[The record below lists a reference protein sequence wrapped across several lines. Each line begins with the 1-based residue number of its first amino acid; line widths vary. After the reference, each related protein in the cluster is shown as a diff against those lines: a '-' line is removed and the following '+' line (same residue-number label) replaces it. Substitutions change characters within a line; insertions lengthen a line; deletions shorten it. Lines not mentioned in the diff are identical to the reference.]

1 MSIKEIVRK
10 SASAKD
16 QNNSLGKGFLNGEPI
31 ICPDEVVA
39 ILEITKEKC
48 VFTDDFFDTN
58 SRKDTSYKN
67 ELPTIVLLLESPHI
81 SEYNSNIPHPAM
93 GKTGENIKKYF
104 LNNFF
109 KAVFISDLN
118 QEGAYLQTSSGIAF
132 QKYRLILSNLV
143 PYQCSFGMSLEE
155 TKNQKNKDSL
165 FKKCIDEGKDEIIQ
179 QIAKINPTIIINCCT
194 KEFKKDIQNMLNK
207 AFPDKIR
214 LEGFHPSSGFF
225 ASGFAIVR

>member
-1 MSIKEIVRK
+1 MMSIKEIVRN
-10 SASAKD
+10 SAKKKSG
-16 QNNSLGKGFLNGEPI
+16 SLGKGFLNGEPI

-48 VFTDDFFDTN
+48 VFTDDFFGAN
-58 SRKDTSYKN
+58 NRKDTSYKN

-81 SEYNSNIPHPAM
+81 REYNSIKPHPAM

-104 LNNFF
+104 LNNLF
-109 KAVFISDLN
+109 KAVYISDLN
-118 QEGAYLQTSSGIAF
+118 QEGAYLQASSKIAF

-143 PYQCSFGMSLEE
+143 PYQCSLGISLEE
-155 TKNQKNKDSL
+155 TKNKEGKDDL
-165 FKKCIDEGKDEIIQ
+165 LKKCIDEGKDEIIQ
-179 QIAKINPTIIINCCT
+179 QIANLNPTIIINCCT
-194 KEFKKDIQNMLNK
+194 KDIKNDIQNMLNK

-214 LEGFHPSSGFF
+214 LEGCHPSSGFF